1 MRYISYGQSKQ
12 CSPPLSTRMFSSF
25 IAFFLG
31 GVFFVAFLYLAY
43 STLEDAFQDGNQ
55 NSIAGT
61 LYISVEKRSL
71 YFNASGSFLFYPS
84 EVTEEYLASNDLVF
98 GYVFDE
104 DLSVYQQSNEEQFV
118 RELLNTVASYGSI
131 SISGSESSSTS
142 LQEELSDRMLNL
154 TGVNLDRIL
163 QLAITFRAY
172 EGDVSSFLV
181 GEFRRLTPFDEIRY
195 VP

>member
-1 MRYISYGQSKQ
+1 MV
-12 CSPPLSTRMFSSF
+12 F
-25 IAFFLG
+25 
-31 GVFFVAFLYLAY
+31 FFVAFLYLAY

-84 EVTEEYLASNDLVF
+84 EVTDEYLASNDLVF
-98 GYVFDE
+98 GYEFDE

-131 SISGSESSSTS
+131 SISGSELSVTS
-142 LQEELSDRMLNL
+142 LQEELSALQGEYRYGNL
-154 TGVNLDRIL
+154 
-163 QLAITFRAY
+163 
-172 EGDVSSFLV
+172 
-181 GEFRRLTPFDEIRY
+181 LTNATIHTKYIGTRY
-195 VP
+195 IVHST